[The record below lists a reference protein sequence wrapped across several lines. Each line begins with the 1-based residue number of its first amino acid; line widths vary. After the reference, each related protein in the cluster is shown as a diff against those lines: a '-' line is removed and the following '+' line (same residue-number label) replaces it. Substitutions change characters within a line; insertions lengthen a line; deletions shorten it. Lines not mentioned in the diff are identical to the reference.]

1 MTRIKTK
8 FFSLVLVVIAI
19 FSTGC
24 TQRIADLT
32 LVSTKNIDMTD
43 VHINPRRGSRQKGE
57 DCRIALLG
65 LIPLGLP
72 SLKEAVDRALE
83 KGNGNIMIDQVTS
96 KESIWFV
103 VASNFCIVVEG
114 TVVNS
119 PKAH

>member
-1 MTRIKTK
+1 MTQMKTK
-8 FFSLVLVVIAI
+8 AFSLVLVLITI

-32 LVSTKNIDMTD
+32 LVSTKNIDMKE
-43 VHINPRRGSRQKGE
+43 VHVDPRKGSRQKGE

-72 SLKEAVDRALE
+72 SLKEAVDQALE
-83 KGNGNIMIDQVTS
+83 KGNGNIMIDQVTER
-96 KESIWFV
+96 KATWFV
-103 VASNFCIVVEG
+103 LATQFCFVVEG

-119 PKAH
+119 PSVH